1 MEKIQSAIA
10 KARAQRDGQ
19 TEAPARPQPLPE
31 QASAPAAPA
40 GTVVAPNTH
49 GSDAVWDALPTADVS
64 LRRLRAQR
72 IVTLDRN
79 REATEFDKLRTRMLQ
94 QMQANNWRRVAITS
108 PGPSSG
114 KSTIVLNLGF
124 SLSRQSR
131 SRTLILEM
139 DLRRPSLSKIC
150 GLKTERDFIEVVNG
164 NAPFADHG
172 LRVRPNLAIGAAQS
186 PVMMPAE
193 LLQDAKL
200 GVILNDIEAT
210 YDPTVMMFDMPPFQ
224 VGDDMMAFADKVD
237 CVMIVAA
244 AERTKMPELDACER
258 EIANVTN
265 VLGIVLNKCRYGGTE
280 SSYEYYG

>member
-10 KARAQRDGQ
+10 KARAERDGKLA
-19 TEAPARPQPLPE
+19 APAVQRAPE
-31 QASAPAAPA
+31 QAPGPAPQAAPD
-40 GTVVAPNTH
+40 
-49 GSDAVWDALPTADVS
+49 SDAAWDALPSADVS

-79 REATEFDKLRTRMLQ
+79 REAAEFDKLRTRMLQ

-108 PGPSSG
+108 PGASSG

-131 SRTLILEM
+131 SRTLICEM
-139 DLRRPSLSKIC
+139 DLRRPSLRKIC
-150 GLKTERDFIEVVNG
+150 GLKTERDFVDVVNG
-164 NAPFADHG
+164 NAPFVDHA
-172 LRVRPNLAIGAAQS
+172 LRLRPNLAIGVAQS

-200 GVILNDIEAT
+200 ATILNDIEAT

-224 VGDDMMAFADKVD
+224 VSDDMMAFADKVD

-244 AERTKMPELDACER
+244 AENTKMPELDACER

-265 VLGIVLNKCRYGGTE
+265 VLGIVLNKCRYE
-280 SSYEYYG
+280 SLDGQYEYYG

>member
-10 KARAQRDGQ
+10 KARAQRGGQ
-19 TEAPARPQPLPE
+19 TEVSTQHQPLPE
-31 QASAPAAPA
+31 QMTEPAAH
-40 GTVVAPNTH
+40 PNAH
-49 GSDAVWDALPTADVS
+49 DSDAAWDALPTADVS
-64 LRRLRAQR
+64 LRRLRTQR

-131 SRTLILEM
+131 SRTLILEA
-139 DLRRPSLSKIC
+139 DLRRPSLRKIC
-150 GLKTERDFIEVVNG
+150 GLKTDRDFVEVVNG

-172 LRVRPNLAIGAAQS
+172 LRVRPNLSIGAAQS

-193 LLQDAKL
+193 LLQDPKL
-200 GVILNDIEAT
+200 GAILNDIEAT

-244 AERTKMPELDACER
+244 AEKTKMPELDACER

-265 VLGIVLNKCRYGGTE
+265 VLGIVLNKCRYETSE
-280 SSYEYYG
+280 TSYEYYG

>member
-19 TEAPARPQPLPE
+19 T
-31 QASAPAAPA
+31 AAPA
-40 GTVVAPNTH
+40 MPRTPAQAPQAASLA
-49 GSDAVWDALPTADVS
+49 SDAAWDALPSADVS

-79 REATEFDKLRTRMLQ
+79 REAAEFDKLRTRMLQ
-94 QMQANNWRRVAITS
+94 QMQANNWRRVAVTS
-108 PGPSSG
+108 PGPTSG

-131 SRTLILEM
+131 SRTLLCEM
-139 DLRRPSLSKIC
+139 DLRRPSLNKIC
-150 GLKTERDFIEVVNG
+150 GLRTERDFVEVVNG

-172 LRVRPNLAIGAAQS
+172 LRLRPNLAMGAAQS

-193 LLQDAKL
+193 LLQDARL
-200 GVILNDIEAT
+200 GTILNDIEAT
-210 YDPTVMMFDMPPFQ
+210 YDPTVMLFDMPPFQ
-224 VGDDMMAFADKVD
+224 ISDDMMAFADKVD

-244 AERTKMPELDACER
+244 AEKTKMPELDACER

-265 VLGIVLNKCRYGGTE
+265 VLGVVLNKCRYE
-280 SSYEYYG
+280 AVDSQYEYYG

>member
-19 TEAPARPQPLPE
+19 TATPAAQRPPE
-31 QASAPAAPA
+31 QAPAGGAPAPSQGAPHSGA
-40 GTVVAPNTH
+40 A
-49 GSDAVWDALPTADVS
+49 WDALPSADVS

-79 REATEFDKLRTRMLQ
+79 REAAEFDKLRTRMLQ

-131 SRTLILEM
+131 SRTLICET
-139 DLRRPSLSKIC
+139 DLRRPSLKKIC

-172 LRVRPNLAIGAAQS
+172 LRLRPNLAIGVAQS

-193 LLQDAKL
+193 LLQDPKL
-200 GVILNDIEAT
+200 ATILNDVEAT

-224 VGDDMMAFADKVD
+224 VSDDMMAFADKVD

-265 VLGIVLNKCRYGGTE
+265 VLGIVLNKCRYANSET
-280 SSYEYYG
+280 SYDYYG

>member
-10 KARAQRDGQ
+10 KARAQRDDQ
-19 TEAPARPQPLPE
+19 AR
-31 QASAPAAPA
+31 SHAPAAQHAPA
-40 GTVVAPNTH
+40 QAPEGAPHSTPNS
-49 GSDAVWDALPTADVS
+49 SDAAWDALPSADVS

-79 REATEFDKLRTRMLQ
+79 REAAEFDKLRTRMLQ

-131 SRTLILEM
+131 SRTLICET
-139 DLRRPSLSKIC
+139 DLRRPSLKKIC

-172 LRVRPNLAIGAAQS
+172 LRLRPNLAIGVAQG

-200 GVILNDIEAT
+200 GLTLNDIEAT

-224 VGDDMMAFADKVD
+224 ISDDMMAFADKVD

-265 VLGIVLNKCRYGGTE
+265 VLGIVLNKCRYANSET
-280 SSYEYYG
+280 SYEYYG

>member
-19 TEAPARPQPLPE
+19 TEAPTLREPLPE
-31 QASAPAAPA
+31 QASAPAAQS
-40 GTVVAPNTH
+40 NTQ
-49 GSDAVWDALPTADVS
+49 GSDVAWDALPTVDVS
-64 LRRLRAQR
+64 LRRLRKER

-114 KSTIVLNLGF
+114 KSTIALNLGF

-139 DLRRPSLSKIC
+139 DLRRPSLLKMC
-150 GLKTERDFIEVVNG
+150 GLKTDRDFIEVVNG

-172 LRVRPNLAIGAAQS
+172 LRLRPNLAIGAAQS

-193 LLQDAKL
+193 MLQDARL
-200 GVILNDIEAT
+200 GTILNDIET
-210 YDPTVMMFDMPPFQ
+210 IYDPTVMMLDMPPFQ

-244 AERTKMPELDACER
+244 AERTKMHELDACER

-265 VLGIVLNKCRYGGTE
+265 VLGIVLNKCRYAPAET
-280 SSYEYYG
+280 SYEYYG

>member
-19 TEAPARPQPLPE
+19 TEALTPRQPLPE
-31 QASAPAAPA
+31 QAPAHAA
-40 GTVVAPNTH
+40 QPNTQ
-49 GSDAVWDALPTADVS
+49 GSDAAWDALPTAEVS
-64 LRRLRAQR
+64 LRHLRKER

-94 QMQANNWRRVAITS
+94 QMQANNWRRVAVTS

-114 KSTIVLNLGF
+114 KSTIALNLGF

-131 SRTLILEM
+131 SRTLILEA
-139 DLRRPSLSKIC
+139 DLRRPSLRKIC
-150 GLKTERDFIEVVNG
+150 GLKTERDFVEVVNG

-172 LRVRPNLAIGAAQS
+172 LRLRPNLAIGAAQS

-200 GVILNDIEAT
+200 GAILDGIEAT

-244 AERTKMPELDACER
+244 AEKTKMPELDACER

-280 SSYEYYG
+280 TAYEYYG

>member
-10 KARAQRDGQ
+10 KARAQRAS
-19 TEAPARPQPLPE
+19 ESEASVPVPPPAPARAPVHPQGDDTDAAWNAIE
-31 QASAPAAPA
+31 SA
-40 GTVVAPNTH
+40 
-49 GSDAVWDALPTADVS
+49 DLS

-79 REATEFDKLRTRMLQ
+79 REAAEFDKLRTRMLQ

-108 PGPSSG
+108 PGPASG

-124 SLSRQSR
+124 SLSRQTR
-131 SRTLILEM
+131 SRTIICEM
-139 DLRRPSLSKIC
+139 DLRRPSLRKIT
-150 GLKTERDFIEVVNG
+150 GVKTDRDFVEVVNG
-164 NAPFADHG
+164 NAPFGDHA
-172 LRVRPNLAIGAAQS
+172 LRLKPNLAVGMAQS

-193 LLQDAKL
+193 LLQDARL
-200 GVILNDIEAT
+200 GTILDEMEAT

-224 VGDDMMAFADKVD
+224 ISDDMMAFADKVD

-244 AERTKMPELDACER
+244 AEKTKMPELDACER

-265 VLGIVLNKCRYGGTE
+265 VLGIVLNKCRYASAE
-280 SSYEYYG
+280 SSYNYYG